1 VSGSARADSAR
12 ARAADC
18 RVKIWNMERVWNE
31 EREGPKML
39 CSNKDHSEPVNCV
52 RWSPCGQFL
61 ATCAGDKMVFVLQ
74 MGAIFSKPIVMLG
87 ETEPNYCQLQECG
100 RFYGHTHDVLHVAWC
115 PTTAG
120 QLASCGTDR
129 NIFIWKM
136 GSKEPVKRIE
146 TDMPC
151 KGVSWDPMG
160 KYLAAQMQG
169 AEKTVCV
176 WRVRGW
182 KLEAKN
188 VDGFDSPDDTQFLR
202 PSWSPDGQYLATVN
216 AYVNDSYVCTLLKR
230 GDVMQDEQ
238 EWDRETNFKGWK
250 APVTV
255 AAFHPK
261 FLKKSGKTDF
271 CVAVGSVEKIL
282 TVWSTTNLQKPLC
295 VIKNLFVKEIC
306 DVTWGGI
313 NCYALSCCSI
323 DGSVALIQ
331 VSAEEVGTIA
341 SEAEK
346 KKELDEVYG
355 GGADGL
361 GDMDLPE
368 DTAQMHYEEQN
379 AVVAP
384 VAAPRVQTV
393 LTEKVV
399 RAEQL
404 ESKGSN
410 GRRKIAPAV
419 TRQVSVAVTSSLEP
433 APADGAPAAGSA
445 AASFAAPS
453 AGSSAAQAIG
463 GTASSSSAHLNGSLE
478 GSSAGVRHEEETVV
492 RGQVP
497 RTAASAI
504 GIQVVGGGFGAAGG
518 SASFGAGGGEAHSSG
533 GGGGG
538 GGGGGPGNGTN
549 VGVAENGGGGGAL
562 GAGKA
567 SQAGAEKQVAAG
579 GVLGKRGAVGL
590 KDGKDGK
597 DASKAR
603 RQGVYARCLL
613 MPLCVVQFVHS
624 HGSSHERP
632 RALKCAIARPRART
646 HTHIHTQGLRKQQ
659 SVVLQLLVPLY
670 R

>member
-1 VSGSARADSAR
+1 
-12 ARAADC
+12 
-18 RVKIWNMERVWNE
+18 
-31 EREGPKML
+31 
-39 CSNKDHSEPVNCV
+39 
-52 RWSPCGQFL
+52 
-61 ATCAGDKMVFVLQ
+61 
-74 MGAIFSKPIVMLG
+74 
-87 ETEPNYCQLQECG
+87 
-100 RFYGHTHDVLHVAWC
+100 
-115 PTTAG
+115 
-120 QLASCGTDR
+120 
-129 NIFIWKM
+129 
-136 GSKEPVKRIE
+136 
-146 TDMPC
+146 
-151 KGVSWDPMG
+151 
-160 KYLAAQMQG
+160 
-169 AEKTVCV
+169 VCV

-188 VDGFDSPDDTQFLR
+188 VDGFASPDDTSFLR
-202 PSWSPDGQYLATVN
+202 PSWSPDGQDLATVN
-216 AYVNDSYVCTLLKR
+216 AYVKNQYACTLLKR
-230 GDVMQDEQ
+230 GDVVQDEQ
-238 EWDRETNFKGWK
+238 EWGTGTHFFGWG

-255 AAFHPK
+255 AAYLPK
-261 FLKKSGKTDF
+261 FLKKSGQTVF
-271 CVAVGSVEKIL
+271 YVAVGSVETRITL
-282 TVWSTTNLQKPLC
+282 WSTSNELKPLFVC
-295 VIKNLFVKEIC
+295 NNLFVNKQGVEIC
-306 DVTWGGI
+306 DVTWGGT
-313 NCYALSCCSI
+313 NCHALSCCSN
-323 DGSVALIQ
+323 DGSVALIL
-331 VSAEEVGTIA
+331 VSAEEVGIIA

-346 KKELDEVYG
+346 KKELDKVYG

-361 GDMDLPE
+361 GDMDLLE

-399 RAEQL
+399 RAEQM

-419 TRQVSVAVTSSLEP
+419 TRQVSVAVTPSLEP
-433 APADGAPAAGSA
+433 APAGGAPAAGSA
-445 AASFAAPS
+445 AASVAAPS

-463 GTASSSSAHLNGSLE
+463 GTASSSSAHLNVSLE
-478 GSSAGVRHEEETVV
+478 GSSARVRREEETVV
-492 RGQVP
+492 RGQFP
-497 RTAASAI
+497 PTAAAI